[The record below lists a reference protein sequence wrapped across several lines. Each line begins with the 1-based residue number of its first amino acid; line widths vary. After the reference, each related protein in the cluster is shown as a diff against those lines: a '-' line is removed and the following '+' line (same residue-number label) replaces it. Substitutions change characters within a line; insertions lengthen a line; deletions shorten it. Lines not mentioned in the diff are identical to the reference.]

1 MTVAQG
7 AIMQDDD
14 FRQRE
19 AFLAVVRAGS
29 FSAGARAL
37 GRDVSVISRR
47 IAALE
52 KRLGIRLIERTT
64 RRIQP
69 TEEGRRYRQKIEL
82 ADELLREAEE
92 EARALAARPAG
103 TIRLTVPASF
113 GRRWVAQALPG
124 FLKAYPD
131 IRIVLHCSDRYV
143 DLLGDNFDMAIRIG
157 VLTDSRL
164 IARKLADTSRILC
177 VAPSYLDHHPALTH
191 PQDLRKHDCLGF
203 TPMHSWP
210 EWRLEKEGQQIAVP
224 VQTRYESDE
233 MDALILAAQSGMGV
247 ALAANWLV
255 QKELAEGTL
264 VPVLAD
270 WQAIGED
277 GVWLMKPSS
286 QLQSAK
292 ISALTEWLVAWFAVP
307 RW

>member
-1 MTVAQG
+1 
-7 AIMQDDD
+7 MQDDD

-64 RRIQP
+64 RRIRP

-131 IRIVLHCSDRYV
+131 IRIVLHYSDRYV

>member
-1 MTVAQG
+1 
-7 AIMQDDD
+7 MQDDD

-37 GRDVSVISRR
+37 GRDVSVVSRR

-64 RRIQP
+64 RRIRP
-69 TEEGRRYRQKIEL
+69 TEEGQRYRQKIEL

-113 GRRWVAQALPG
+113 GRSWVAQALPG
-124 FLKAYPD
+124 FLQAYPD
-131 IRIVLHCSDRYV
+131 IRIVLNCSDRYV

-164 IARKLADTSRILC
+164 IARKLADTSRMLC
-177 VAPSYLDHHPALTH
+177 VAPDYLDRHPALTQ
-191 PQDLRKHDCLGF
+191 PQDLRQHDCLGF

-210 EWRLEKEGQQIAVP
+210 EWRLEKDGHQIAVP
-224 VQTRYESDE
+224 VQTRFESDE
-233 MDALILAAQSGMGV
+233 MDALVLAAQAGMGIL
-247 ALAANWLV
+247 LAANWLV
-255 QKELAEGTL
+255 QKELAEGSL
-264 VPVLAD
+264 VPVLSD
-270 WQAIGED
+270 WQAVGED

-292 ISALTEWLVAWFAVP
+292 IIALTEWLVAWFAEK

>member
-1 MTVAQG
+1 
-7 AIMQDDD
+7 MQDDD

-29 FSAGARAL
+29 FSAGAREL

-64 RRIQP
+64 RRIRP
-69 TEEGRRYRQKIEL
+69 TEEGQRYRHKIEL

-113 GRRWVAQALPG
+113 GRSWVAQALPG
-124 FLKAYPD
+124 FLQAYPD
-131 IRIVLHCSDRYV
+131 IRIVLNCSDRYV

-157 VLTDSRL
+157 VLVDSRL
-164 IARKLADTSRILC
+164 IARKLADTCRMLC
-177 VAPSYLDHHPALTH
+177 VAPDYLERHPALLH
-191 PQDLRKHDCLGF
+191 PHDLRQHDCLGF

-210 EWRLEKEGQQIAVP
+210 EWRLEKEGHQIAVP
-224 VQTRYESDE
+224 VQTRFESDE
-233 MDALILAAQSGMGV
+233 MDALTLAAKAGQGV
-247 ALAANWLV
+247 LLAANWLV
-255 QKELAEGTL
+255 QQELAEGSL
-264 VPVLAD
+264 VQVLPD

-277 GVWLMKPSS
+277 GVWLMKPSI

-292 ISALTEWLVAWFAVP
+292 IAALTEWLVDWFAIK

>member
-1 MTVAQG
+1 
-7 AIMQDDD
+7 MQDDD

-64 RRIQP
+64 RRIRP

>member
-1 MTVAQG
+1 
-7 AIMQDDD
+7 MQDDD

-64 RRIQP
+64 RRIRP

-157 VLTDSRL
+157 VLTDNRL
-164 IARKLADTSRILC
+164 IARKLANTSRILC

-247 ALAANWLV
+247 VLAANWLV

-264 VPVLAD
+264 MPVLTD

>member
-1 MTVAQG
+1 
-7 AIMQDDD
+7 MQDDD

-29 FSAGARAL
+29 FSAGAREL
-37 GRDVSVISRR
+37 GRDVSVVSRR

-64 RRIQP
+64 RRIRP
-69 TEEGRRYRQKIEL
+69 TEEGQRYRQKIEL

-113 GRRWVAQALPG
+113 GRSWVAQALPG
-124 FLKAYPD
+124 FLQAYPD
-131 IRIVLHCSDRYV
+131 VRIVLNCSDRYV

-164 IARKLADTSRILC
+164 IARKLADTRRLLC
-177 VAPSYLDHHPALTH
+177 VSPDYLGRHSALNQ
-191 PQDLRKHDCLGF
+191 PQDLRQHDCLGF

-210 EWRLEKEGQQIAVP
+210 EWRLEKDGHQIAVP
-224 VQTRYESDE
+224 VQTRFESDE
-233 MDALILAAQSGMGV
+233 MDALVLAAQAGMGV
-247 ALAANWLV
+247 LLAANWLV
-255 QKELAEGTL
+255 QKELAEGSL
-264 VPVLAD
+264 VAVLSD

-292 ISALTEWLVAWFAVP
+292 ISALTEWLVSWFAEK

>member
-1 MTVAQG
+1 
-7 AIMQDDD
+7 MQDDD

-19 AFLAVVRAGS
+19 AFQAVVRAGS

-64 RRIQP
+64 RRIRP

>member
-64 RRIQP
+64 RRIRP

-157 VLTDSRL
+157 VLTDNRL

-177 VAPSYLDHHPALTH
+177 VAPSYLDHHPTLTH

-224 VQTRYESDE
+224 VRTRYESDE

-247 ALAANWLV
+247 VLAANWLV

-264 VPVLAD
+264 MPVLTD

-292 ISALTEWLVAWFAVP
+292 ISALTEWLVEWFAVP

>member
-1 MTVAQG
+1 
-7 AIMQDDD
+7 MQDDD

-29 FSAGARAL
+29 FSAGAREL

-64 RRIQP
+64 RRIRP
-69 TEEGRRYRQKIEL
+69 TEEGQRYRHKIEL

-113 GRRWVAQALPG
+113 GRSWVAQALPG
-124 FLKAYPD
+124 FLQAYPD
-131 IRIVLHCSDRYV
+131 IRLVLNCSDRYV

-157 VLTDSRL
+157 ILADSRL
-164 IARKLADTSRILC
+164 IARKLADTRRLLC
-177 VAPSYLDHHPALTH
+177 VAADYQQRHPALVH
-191 PQDLRKHDCLGF
+191 PHDLRQHDCLGF

-210 EWRLEKEGQQIAVP
+210 EWRLEKQGQPIAVP
-224 VQTRYESDE
+224 VQTSFESDE
-233 MDALILAAQSGMGV
+233 MDALIWAAKAGHGV
-247 ALAANWLV
+247 LLAANWLV
-255 QKELAEGTL
+255 QQELTEGSL
-264 VPVLAD
+264 VQILPD

-292 ISALTEWLVAWFAVP
+292 ITALTEWLVAWFAVK

>member
-1 MTVAQG
+1 
-7 AIMQDDD
+7 MQEDD

-64 RRIQP
+64 RRIRP

-157 VLTDSRL
+157 VLTDNRL

-264 VPVLAD
+264 VPVLTD

-292 ISALTEWLVAWFAVP
+292 ISALTEWLVEWFAVP

>member
-1 MTVAQG
+1 
-7 AIMQDDD
+7 MQDDD

-64 RRIQP
+64 RRIRP

-157 VLTDSRL
+157 VLTDNRL

-233 MDALILAAQSGMGV
+233 MDALILAAQFGMGV

-264 VPVLAD
+264 VPVLTD

-292 ISALTEWLVAWFAVP
+292 ISALTEWLVEWFAVP

>member
-1 MTVAQG
+1 
-7 AIMQDDD
+7 MQDDD

-19 AFLAVVRAGS
+19 AFLAVVHAGS

-47 IAALE
+47 IAVLE

-64 RRIQP
+64 RRIRP

-92 EARALAARPAG
+92 EARSLAARPAG

-124 FLKAYPD
+124 FLKACPD

-157 VLTDSRL
+157 VLTDNRL
-164 IARKLADTSRILC
+164 IARKLAETSRILC

-264 VPVLAD
+264 VPVLED

>member
-1 MTVAQG
+1 M
-7 AIMQDDD
+7 
-14 FRQRE
+14 
-19 AFLAVVRAGS
+19 
-29 FSAGARAL
+29 
-37 GRDVSVISRR
+37 
-47 IAALE
+47 
-52 KRLGIRLIERTT
+52 
-64 RRIQP
+64 
-69 TEEGRRYRQKIEL
+69 
-82 ADELLREAEE
+82 
-92 EARALAARPAG
+92 AARPAG

-124 FLKAYPD
+124 FLKVYPD

-157 VLTDSRL
+157 VLTDNRL

-247 ALAANWLV
+247 ALAVNWLV
-255 QKELAEGTL
+255 E
-264 VPVLAD
+264 
-270 WQAIGED
+270 
-277 GVWLMKPSS
+277 
-286 QLQSAK
+286 
-292 ISALTEWLVAWFAVP
+292 WFAVP

>member
-1 MTVAQG
+1 
-7 AIMQDDD
+7 MQDDD

-64 RRIQP
+64 RRIRP
-69 TEEGRRYRQKIEL
+69 TEEGLRYRQKIDL
-82 ADELLREAEE
+82 ANDLLREAEE

-113 GRRWVAQALPG
+113 GRYWVAQALPG
-124 FLKAYPD
+124 FLQAYPD
-131 IRIVLHCSDRYV
+131 IRLVLHCTDRYV
-143 DLLGDNFDMAIRIG
+143 DLLGDNYDMAIRIG
-157 VLTDSRL
+157 VLSDSRL

-177 VAPSYLDHHPALTH
+177 VAPVYQELHPALTH
-191 PQDLRKHDCLGF
+191 PQELRKHDCLGF

-210 EWRLEKEGQQIAVP
+210 EWRLEKDGLQINVP

-233 MDALILAAQSGMGV
+233 MEALILAAKSGMGV
-247 ALAANWLV
+247 LLAANWLV
-255 QKELAEGTL
+255 HQELAEGSL

-270 WQAIGED
+270 WQATGED
-277 GVWLMKPSS
+277 GVWLIKPSS

-292 ISALTEWLVAWFAVP
+292 ISALTEWLVTWFAVP

>member
-1 MTVAQG
+1 
-7 AIMQDDD
+7 MQDDD

>member
-1 MTVAQG
+1 MTVARG
-7 AIMQDDD
+7 AIMQEDD

-64 RRIQP
+64 RRIRP

-124 FLKAYPD
+124 FLKAFPD

-157 VLTDSRL
+157 VLTDNRL

-264 VPVLAD
+264 VPVLTD

-292 ISALTEWLVAWFAVP
+292 ISALTEWLVEWFAVQ

>member
-1 MTVAQG
+1 
-7 AIMQDDD
+7 MQDDD

-37 GRDVSVISRR
+37 GRDVSVVSRR

-64 RRIQP
+64 RRIRP
-69 TEEGRRYRQKIEL
+69 TEEGQRYRQKIEL

-113 GRRWVAQALPG
+113 GRSWVAQALPG
-124 FLKAYPD
+124 FLQAYPD
-131 IRIVLHCSDRYV
+131 IRIVLNCSDRYV

-164 IARKLADTSRILC
+164 IARKLADTSRMLC
-177 VAPSYLDHHPALTH
+177 VAPDYLDRHPALTQ
-191 PQDLRKHDCLGF
+191 PQDLRQHDCLGF

-210 EWRLEKEGQQIAVP
+210 EWRLEKDGHQIAVP
-224 VQTRYESDE
+224 VQTRFESAE
-233 MDALILAAQSGMGV
+233 MDALVLAAQAGMGIL
-247 ALAANWLV
+247 LAANWLV
-255 QKELAEGTL
+255 QKELAEGSL
-264 VPVLAD
+264 VPVLSD
-270 WQAIGED
+270 WQAVGED

-292 ISALTEWLVAWFAVP
+292 IIALTEWLVAWFAEK

>member
-1 MTVAQG
+1 
-7 AIMQDDD
+7 MQDDD
-14 FRQRE
+14 F
-19 AFLAVVRAGS
+19 ANAKH
-29 FSAGARAL
+29 FSGGARRQFQCRRACA
-37 GRDVSVISRR
+37 GRDVSVVSRR

-64 RRIQP
+64 RRIRP
-69 TEEGRRYRQKIEL
+69 TEEGQRYRQKIEL

-113 GRRWVAQALPG
+113 GRSWVAQALPG
-124 FLKAYPD
+124 FLQAYPD
-131 IRIVLHCSDRYV
+131 IRIVLNCSDRYV

-157 VLTDSRL
+157 VLTDNRL
-164 IARKLADTSRILC
+164 IARKLADTSRMLC
-177 VAPSYLDHHPALTH
+177 VAPDYLERHPALNQ
-191 PQDLRKHDCLGF
+191 PQDLRQHDCLGF

-210 EWRLEKEGQQIAVP
+210 EWRLEKDGHQIAVP
-224 VQTRYESDE
+224 VQTRFESDE
-233 MDALILAAQSGMGV
+233 MDALVRLAAQAGMGV
-247 ALAANWLV
+247 LLAANWLV
-255 QKELAEGTL
+255 QKELAEGSL
-264 VPVLAD
+264 VPVLSD
-270 WQAIGED
+270 WQAVGED

-292 ISALTEWLVAWFAVP
+292 ISALTEWLVAWFAEK

>member
-1 MTVAQG
+1 MH
-7 AIMQDDD
+7 DDD

-64 RRIQP
+64 RRIRP

-82 ADELLREAEE
+82 AVELLREAEE

-143 DLLGDNFDMAIRIG
+143 DLLGDHFDMAIRIG

-164 IARKLADTSRILC
+164 IARKLADPSRILC

-264 VPVLAD
+264 VPVLTD

-292 ISALTEWLVAWFAVP
+292 ISALTEWLVEWFAVP

>member
-1 MTVAQG
+1 
-7 AIMQDDD
+7 MQDDD

-64 RRIQP
+64 RRIRP

-92 EARALAARPAG
+92 EARSLAARPAG

-124 FLKAYPD
+124 FLKAYPN

-157 VLTDSRL
+157 VLTDNRL

>member
-1 MTVAQG
+1 MH
-7 AIMQDDD
+7 DDD

-64 RRIQP
+64 RRIRP

-82 ADELLREAEE
+82 AVELLREAEE

-143 DLLGDNFDMAIRIG
+143 DLLGDHFDMAIRIG

-247 ALAANWLV
+247 ALAANWLA

-264 VPVLAD
+264 VPVLTD

-292 ISALTEWLVAWFAVP
+292 ISALTEWLVEWFAVP

>member
-1 MTVAQG
+1 
-7 AIMQDDD
+7 MQDDD

-29 FSAGARAL
+29 FSAGAREL
-37 GRDVSVISRR
+37 GRDVSVVSRR

-64 RRIQP
+64 RRIRP
-69 TEEGRRYRQKIEL
+69 TEEGQRYRQKIEL

-113 GRRWVAQALPG
+113 GRSWVAQALPG
-124 FLKAYPD
+124 FLQTYPD
-131 IRIVLHCSDRYV
+131 IRIVLNCSDRYV

-164 IARKLADTSRILC
+164 IARKLADTSRMLC
-177 VAPSYLDHHPALTH
+177 VAPDYLDRHPALSQ
-191 PQDLRKHDCLGF
+191 PQDLRQHDCLGF

-210 EWRLEKEGQQIAVP
+210 EWRLEKDGHQIAVP
-224 VQTRYESDE
+224 VQTRFESDE
-233 MDALILAAQSGMGV
+233 MDALVLAAQAGMGIL
-247 ALAANWLV
+247 LAANWLV
-255 QKELAEGTL
+255 QKELAEGSL
-264 VPVLAD
+264 VPVLSD
-270 WQAIGED
+270 WQAVGED

-292 ISALTEWLVAWFAVP
+292 IGALTEWLVTWFAEK

>member
-1 MTVAQG
+1 
-7 AIMQDDD
+7 MQDDD

-64 RRIQP
+64 RRIRP

-92 EARALAARPAG
+92 EARSLAARPAG

-157 VLTDSRL
+157 VLTDNRL

-177 VAPSYLDHHPALTH
+177 VAPSYLDHHPALSH

-210 EWRLEKEGQQIAVP
+210 EWRLEKAGQQIAVP

-264 VPVLAD
+264 IPVLAD

-277 GVWLMKPSS
+277 GVWLVKPSS

>member
-1 MTVAQG
+1 
-7 AIMQDDD
+7 MQDDD

-64 RRIQP
+64 RRIRP

-92 EARALAARPAG
+92 EARSLAARPAG

-157 VLTDSRL
+157 VLTDNRL

-264 VPVLAD
+264 VSVLAD

-292 ISALTEWLVAWFAVP
+292 ISALTEWLVEWFAVP

>member
-1 MTVAQG
+1 
-7 AIMQDDD
+7 MQDDD

-37 GRDVSVISRR
+37 GRDISVISRR

-64 RRIQP
+64 RRIRP
-69 TEEGRRYRQKIEL
+69 TEEGQRYRHKIEL
-82 ADELLREAEE
+82 ADEMLREAEE
-92 EARALAARPAG
+92 EASALAARPAG

-113 GRRWVAQALPG
+113 GRSWVVHALPG
-124 FLKAYPD
+124 FLQAYPD
-131 IRIVLHCSDRYV
+131 IRIVLNCSDRYV
-143 DLLGDNFDMAIRIG
+143 DLRGDNYDMAIRIG

-164 IARKLADTSRILC
+164 VARKLADTRRILC
-177 VAPSYLDHHPALTH
+177 VAPAYLQQHPVLTH
-191 PQDLRKHDCLGF
+191 PQDLRQHDCLGF

-233 MDALILAAQSGMGV
+233 MDALILAAQAGMGV
-247 ALAANWLV
+247 LLAANWLV
-255 QKELAEGTL
+255 QKELAEGSL
-264 VPVLAD
+264 VPVMSD

-292 ISALTEWLVAWFAVP
+292 IGALTEWLVAWFAVP

>member
-1 MTVAQG
+1 MTVARG

-64 RRIQP
+64 RRIRP

-157 VLTDSRL
+157 VLTDNRL

-177 VAPSYLDHHPALTH
+177 VAPSYLDHHSALTH

-264 VPVLAD
+264 VPVLTD

-292 ISALTEWLVAWFAVP
+292 ISALTEWLVEWFAVQ

>member
-1 MTVAQG
+1 
-7 AIMQDDD
+7 MQDDD

-64 RRIQP
+64 RRIRP
-69 TEEGRRYRQKIEL
+69 TDEGLRYRQKIEL
-82 ADELLREAEE
+82 ANDLLREAEE

-113 GRRWVAQALPG
+113 GRYWLVQALPG
-124 FLKAYPD
+124 FLQAYPD
-131 IRIVLHCSDRYV
+131 IHLVLHCTDRYV
-143 DLLGDNFDMAIRIG
+143 DLLGDNYDMAIRIG
-157 VLTDSRL
+157 VLSDSRL
-164 IARKLADTSRILC
+164 IARKLAETRRILC
-177 VAPSYLDHHPALTH
+177 VAPAYLERHPALVH

-210 EWRLEKEGQQIAVP
+210 EWRLEKDGQQISVP

-233 MDALILAAQSGMGV
+233 MEALILAAKSGMGV
-247 ALAANWLV
+247 LLAANWLV
-255 QKELAEGTL
+255 HQELAEGSL

-270 WQAIGED
+270 WLATGED

-286 QLQSAK
+286 QLQSAR
-292 ISALTEWLVAWFAVP
+292 ISALTEWLVTWFAVP

>member
-1 MTVAQG
+1 
-7 AIMQDDD
+7 MQDDD

-64 RRIQP
+64 RRIRP

-92 EARALAARPAG
+92 EARSLAARPAG

-157 VLTDSRL
+157 VLTDNRL

-264 VPVLAD
+264 VSVLAD

-277 GVWLMKPSS
+277 GVWLVKPSS

-292 ISALTEWLVAWFAVP
+292 ISALTEWLVEWFAVP

>member
-1 MTVAQG
+1 M
-7 AIMQDDD
+7 
-14 FRQRE
+14 
-19 AFLAVVRAGS
+19 
-29 FSAGARAL
+29 
-37 GRDVSVISRR
+37 
-47 IAALE
+47 
-52 KRLGIRLIERTT
+52 IERTT
-64 RRIQP
+64 RRIRP

-92 EARALAARPAG
+92 EARSLAARPAG

-131 IRIVLHCSDRYV
+131 IRIVLHCSDRYA

-157 VLTDSRL
+157 VLTDNRL

-292 ISALTEWLVAWFAVP
+292 ISALTEWLVEWFAVP

>member
-1 MTVAQG
+1 MTVARG
-7 AIMQDDD
+7 AIMQEDD

-64 RRIQP
+64 RRIRP

-157 VLTDSRL
+157 VLTDNRL

-264 VPVLAD
+264 VPVLTD
-270 WQAIGED
+270 WQAIGEN

-292 ISALTEWLVAWFAVP
+292 ISALTEWLVEWFAVQ

>member
-64 RRIQP
+64 RRIRP

>member
-1 MTVAQG
+1 MH
-7 AIMQDDD
+7 DDD
-14 FRQRE
+14 YRQRE
-19 AFLAVVRAGS
+19 AFLVVVRAGS
-29 FSAGARAL
+29 FSAGARDL
-37 GRDVSVISRR
+37 GRDVSVVSRR
-47 IAALE
+47 VAALE
-52 KRLGIRLIERTT
+52 KRLGIRLLERTT
-64 RRIQP
+64 RRIRP
-69 TEEGRRYRQKIEL
+69 TEEGLRYRQKIEL

-92 EARALAARPAG
+92 EARDLAARPAG

-113 GRRWVAQALPG
+113 GRKWVVQALPF

-157 VLTDSRL
+157 VLKDSRL
-164 IARKLADTSRILC
+164 IARKLANTSRILC
-177 VAPSYLDHHPALTH
+177 VAPDYLERHSPVTH

-210 EWRLEKEGQQIAVP
+210 EWRLEKDGQQIAVP
-224 VQTRYESDE
+224 VKTRYESDE
-233 MDALILAAQSGMGV
+233 MDGLILAAQSGMGIL
-247 ALAANWLV
+247 LAANWLV
-255 QKELAEGTL
+255 QKELAEGSL
-264 VPVLAD
+264 VPVLSD
-270 WQAIGED
+270 WQATGED

-292 ISALTEWLVAWFAVP
+292 ISALTDWLTSWFSTP

>member
-1 MTVAQG
+1 
-7 AIMQDDD
+7 MQDDD

-64 RRIQP
+64 RRIRP

-92 EARALAARPAG
+92 EARSLAACPAG

-157 VLTDSRL
+157 VLTDNRL

-292 ISALTEWLVAWFAVP
+292 ISALTEWLVEWFAVP

>member
-1 MTVAQG
+1 
-7 AIMQDDD
+7 MQDDD

-29 FSAGARAL
+29 FSGGARAL

-64 RRIQP
+64 RRIRP
-69 TEEGRRYRQKIEL
+69 TEEGQRYRQKIEL
-82 ADELLREAEE
+82 ADELLCEAEE
-92 EARALAARPAG
+92 EARALAVRPAG

-124 FLKAYPD
+124 FLQAYPD
-131 IRIVLHCSDRYV
+131 IRIVLNCSDRYV
-143 DLLGDNFDMAIRIG
+143 DLLGDHFDMAIRIG

-164 IARKLADTSRILC
+164 IARKLADTCRVLC
-177 VAPSYLDHHPALTH
+177 AAPAYLQRHPPLHHPH
-191 PQDLRKHDCLGF
+191 DLRQHDCLGF

-210 EWRLEKEGQQIAVP
+210 EWRLEKEGHHVAVP
-224 VQTRYESDE
+224 VQTRFESDE
-233 MDALILAAQSGMGV
+233 VDALVLAAKAGTGV
-247 ALAANWLV
+247 LLAANWLV
-255 QKELAEGTL
+255 QNELSEGSL
-264 VPVLAD
+264 VPVLQD
-270 WQAIGED
+270 WRAVGED

-292 ISALTEWLVAWFAVP
+292 ISALTAWLVAWFSHP

>member
-1 MTVAQG
+1 MTVARG
-7 AIMQDDD
+7 AIMQEDD

-64 RRIQP
+64 RRIRP

-157 VLTDSRL
+157 VLTDNRL

-264 VPVLAD
+264 VPVLTD

-292 ISALTEWLVAWFAVP
+292 ISALTEWLVEWFAVP